1 MTTWRTVYLI
11 AAILA
16 GGMGIWTLAR
26 GSRNPYLSIAGILW
40 FAAIL
45 SRFFIRD
52 VANFVLVSGL
62 PTLGDLLLFVA
73 VPVFLILSFL
83 VTGSRR

>member
-1 MTTWRTVYLI
+1 MTTWTTVYLI
-11 AAILA
+11 AAIVA
-16 GGMGIWTLAR
+16 GAMGIWTLAR
-26 GSRNPYLSIAGILW
+26 GSRNPYISIAGILW

-45 SRFFIRD
+45 SRFFIREI
-52 VANFVLVSGL
+52 AQFVLVKGL

-83 VTGSRR
+83 SLGSRR